1 MKGFFGKREM
11 RKGQWMLIATFV
23 LITAI
28 NLAIAYKYTLV
39 ENGSKTFNLNKE
51 NYESFISF
59 SPNLKALI
67 SSVAEVKRSYRAE
80 GGEFS
85 CIVVFINKTN
95 VSIFNGFEN
104 KVYVKLKFL
113 DKNVTDSFSL
123 SSFTSKSYPF
133 SSKKMIIN
141 TTISCIVVN
150 TKTIPWVSGILVF
163 TKNKNRDVVPL
174 NAYPC

>member
-1 MKGFFGKREM
+1 MKNVLRKRKI

-39 ENGSKTFNLNKE
+39 GNEAKTFNLNKK

-59 SPNLKALI
+59 SPSLKDLI
-67 SSVAEVKRSYRAE
+67 SSVAEVKREYRAE
-80 GGEFS
+80 GGDFS

-95 VSIFNGFEN
+95 VSIFNGFKN
-104 KVYVKLKFL
+104 NVYIKLKFL
-113 DKNVTDSFSL
+113 DRNVTDSFTL
-123 SSFTSKSYPF
+123 PSFTLKSYPF
-133 SSKKMIIN
+133 SSKKIILN
-141 TTISCIVVN
+141 TTISCIVLNAKIV
-150 TKTIPWVSGILVF
+150 PWVSGILVF
-163 TKNKNRDVVPL
+163 SKNKNKDVLPL